1 MATPSTGDLRNFAIV
16 GHASSGKT
24 TLSEAMLAG
33 AGAIGRMGNIAQGT
47 TVSDYHATE
56 KQHQISTQTSLLH
69 CTWMDKKLNILDTP
83 GYLDFISEALAAVRV
98 ADFALVVVH
107 AQHGIGVGTERGW
120 NCASDCG
127 IPKVMVVNAVDKQN
141 AHFDSV
147 LADARAH
154 YGPKVFPLNVPI
166 NPGPHFNQ
174 VLDVLRNEV
183 VTYETDGHG
192 KFREEP
198 ATGEWQDRAEQLH
211 RELIEL
217 IAESDD
223 TLLNKFFDQGSLSEE
238 EFRAGIHAA
247 VQAQMFIPL
256 FCTSATSNVGVG
268 RLLDFIAKYG
278 SSPLDREKVDAEDAR
293 RGAPVEVKIG
303 GVEPVLQVF
312 KTMNEANFGELSFF
326 RIYSGQITTG
336 GDLFNANRNVT
347 ERIGQI
353 FLLNGHTRETVPR
366 LGAGDIGAT
375 VKLRNTHTGD
385 TLCAAN
391 HPVKLP
397 APEYPRPNI
406 HAALQ
411 PKARGE
417 EDKMATGLA
426 TLHNEDPAFVFRVDP
441 ELHQTIISAQGE
453 LHLEVIAERL
463 RRRFGLHF
471 DLIQPRVPF
480 RETIHGRADH
490 TYRHKKQTGGAGQFA
505 EVAIKIAPAPRDSGI
520 AFRESLTGQNVDRVF
535 VPSVQKGI
543 GTACTEGILAGY
555 RVVDVETN
563 FYDGK
568 MHPVDS
574 KDIAFQIA
582 GYWAFKEAFM
592 KAHPCLLEPIN
603 EIEVRIPEDCMG
615 KVVGDL
621 SGRRGRILGTDSDG
635 QFQVISADVP
645 AMELYR
651 YASILRS
658 LTGGR
663 GVHSEQ
669 FSRYEEM
676 PREIEQRVIEEAK
689 KARAGNSNPAR

>member
-1 MATPSTGDLRNFAIV
+1 MATSSSGDLRNFAIV

-24 TLSEAMLAG
+24 TLSEAMLAC
-33 AGAIGRMGNIAQGT
+33 AGVIGRMGNIAQGN
-47 TVSDYHATE
+47 TVSDYHVTE
-56 KQHQISTQTSLLH
+56 RQHQISTQTSLLH
-69 CTWMDKKLNILDTP
+69 CTWMGKKLNILDTP

-107 AQHGIGVGTERGW
+107 AQHGIGVGTEWMWR
-120 NCASDCG
+120 CATDCG
-127 IPKVMVVNAVDKQN
+127 IPKVIVVNAVDKQN
-141 AHFDSV
+141 AHFDQV
-147 LADARAH
+147 LAEARAH

-166 NPGPHFNQ
+166 NPGPNFNQ

-183 VTYETDGHG
+183 VTYETDGRG

-198 ATGEWQDRAEQLH
+198 ATGEWKERAERLH

-223 TLLNKFFDQGSLSEE
+223 ELLNKFFEQGSLSEE
-238 EFRAGIHAA
+238 EFRAEIHAA
-247 VQAQMFIPL
+247 VQKQAVIPL
-256 FCTSATSNVGVG
+256 FCTSATSNVGVA

-278 SSPLDREKVDAEDAR
+278 SSPLDHEKVDAHDAR
-293 RGAPVEVKIG
+293 SGAQLEVKLG
-303 GVEPVLQVF
+303 GSEPVLQVF
-312 KTMNEANFGELSFF
+312 KTMNEERFGELSFF

-336 GDLFNANRNVT
+336 GDLFNPNRNIT
-347 ERIGQI
+347 ERVGQI
-353 FLLNGHTRETVPR
+353 FLLNGHTRETVSR
-366 LGAGDIGAT
+366 LDAGDIGAT
-375 VKLRNTHTGD
+375 VKLKDTHTGD
-385 TLCAAN
+385 TLCAPN

-397 APEYPRPNI
+397 VPEYPRPNI

-411 PKARGE
+411 LQAKGE
-417 EDKMATGLA
+417 EDKVATGLA

-441 ELHQTIISAQGE
+441 ELHQTIVSAQGE

-463 RRRFGLHF
+463 RRRFNVHF

-505 EVAIKIAPAPRDSGI
+505 EVALKLAPGPRNSGI
-520 AFRESLTGQNVDRVF
+520 AFSESLSGQNVDRVF
-535 VPSVQKGI
+535 VPSVEKGI

-592 KAHPCLLEPIN
+592 KARPCLLEPIN

-621 SGRRGRILGTDSDG
+621 SSRRGRILGTDTEG
-635 QFQVISADVP
+635 QFQIIRADVP

-651 YASILRS
+651 YGSILRS

-676 PREIEQRVIEEAK
+676 PREIEQRVIDEAK
-689 KARAGNSNPAR
+689 KA

>member
-1 MATPSTGDLRNFAIV
+1 MATSSTGDLRNFAIV

-24 TLSEAMLAG
+24 TLSEAMLAC
-33 AGAIGRMGNIAQGT
+33 AGVIGRMGNIAQGS
-47 TVSDYHATE
+47 TVSDYHVSE
-56 KQHQISTQTSLLH
+56 KQHQISTQTSLMH
-69 CTWMDKKLNILDTP
+69 CTWMGKKLNILDTP

-107 AQHGIGVGTERGW
+107 AQHGIGVGTERVW
-120 NCASDCG
+120 NCATDCG
-127 IPKVMVVNAVDKQN
+127 IPKVIVVNAVDKQN
-141 AHFDSV
+141 AHFDEV

-166 NPGPHFNQ
+166 NPGPNFNQ

-183 VTYETDGHG
+183 VTYETDVHG

-198 ATGEWQDRAEQLH
+198 ATGEWKNRATRLH

-223 TLLNKFFDQGSLSEE
+223 TLLNKFFEQGSLSEE

-268 RLLDFIAKYG
+268 RLLEFIAKYG

-293 RGAPVEVKIG
+293 SGAQLEVKVG
-303 GVEPVLQVF
+303 GTEPVLQVF
-312 KTMNEANFGELSFF
+312 KTMNEEHFGELSFF

-336 GDLFNANRNVT
+336 SDLFNANRNIT
-347 ERIGQI
+347 ERVGQI
-353 FLLNGHTRETVPR
+353 FLLNGRTRETVSR

-375 VKLRNTHTGD
+375 VKLKNTHTGD
-385 TLCAAN
+385 TLCAPN
-391 HPVKLP
+391 YSVKLP
-397 APEYPRPNI
+397 VPEYPRPNI

-411 PKARGE
+411 PKAMGE
-417 EDKMATGLA
+417 EDKVAAGLA
-426 TLHNEDPAFVFRVDP
+426 TLHNEDPAFVFRADP

-453 LHLEVIAERL
+453 LYL
-463 RRRFGLHF
+463 
-471 DLIQPRVPF
+471 
-480 RETIHGRADH
+480 ETIHGRADH
-490 TYRHKKQTGGAGQFA
+490 RYRHKKQTGGAGQFA
-505 EVAIKIAPAPRDSGI
+505 EVALKLAPAPRNSGI
-520 AFRESLTGQNVDRVF
+520 AFSESLSGQCVDRVF
-535 VPSVQKGI
+535 VPSVQRGI
-543 GTACTEGILAGY
+543 EIACAEGILAGC
-555 RVVDVETN
+555 RVVDVEAN
-563 FYDGK
+563 FYDGL

-574 KDIAFQIA
+574 KDIAFQVA

-592 KAHPCLLEPIN
+592 KARPCLLEPIN
-603 EIEVRIPEDCMG
+603 LVEVRIPEDCIG

-621 SGRRGRILGTDSDG
+621 SSRRGRILGTDVDG
-635 QFQVISADVP
+635 QFQIVRADVP

-651 YASILRS
+651 YASVLRS

-663 GVHSEQ
+663 GVHSEH

-676 PREIEQRVIEEAK
+676 PREIEQRVIDEAK
-689 KARAGNSNPAR
+689 KARAGNNSPAR